1 MCTCS
6 FILNVLKVM
15 ALFYLLKY
23 LTSHWMVP
31 FRLINNEHTEEIFLA
46 SGQQL
51 CDRFYVLIL
60 RTGREDYSSQD
71 DTLTSHQL
79 QAPKH
84 VCRCGSLVSCHKQRR
99 TVPAQVLLVTYT
111 EQGNHTPTK
120 MFTLELL
127 RQNTKIRI

>member
-1 MCTCS
+1 MSTQKKS
-6 FILNVLKVM
+6 
-15 ALFYLLKY
+15 
-23 LTSHWMVP
+23 
-31 FRLINNEHTEEIFLA
+31 FLA

-84 VCRCGSLVSCHKQRR
+84 VCRCGSLVSLAEKDCTCSGSAGYVYETR
-99 TVPAQVLLVTYT
+99 
-111 EQGNHTPTK
+111 
-120 MFTLELL
+120 
-127 RQNTKIRI
+127 